1 MKRIL
6 SIVCAIALALSLVV
20 MPVNTQAA
28 TAKAKYAYF
37 TVEKISIG
45 QGLLV
50 KPMKVELSDKDT
62 VANVFVKAMKANKIE
77 FEAGDLSDISKFYL
91 TNIKKADTGKINIPA
106 AISKMPQYDYDWGGG
121 YSGTYYA
128 PSNEKNDGNTA
139 APDLGAYAYNAMA
152 GWMFGLNNAALDSG
166 AGSVLAKEGDVIRTK
181 FSVFAYGA
189 DVGLGYEGAGSTYPN
204 TKLAN
209 KDALIKKLA
218 DVKDDKEYM
227 SIAAAKKAYDEGLKV
242 LEKYGATDT
251 EIKAAVSAIEKY
263 QNPSKKVELAKAEI
277 KSIKNVKGKK
287 AKITVKK
294 VKNAT
299 GYAFKYANNKKF
311 KKAKTTTTKNT
322 TIKTKKFKKKQ
333 TCYAKVRAYA
343 LVSGQKVY
351 GKWSKVKKVK
361 IKK

>member
-6 SIVCAIALALSLVV
+6 SIVCAIALALSLFA

-28 TAKAKYAYF
+28 TAKAKTAYF

-50 KPMKVELSDKDT
+50 QPTKVELGDKDT
-62 VANVFVKAMKANKIE
+62 VADVFVKVAKANNIE

-91 TNIKKADTGKINIPA
+91 TNIKKADNGKLNIPE

-121 YSGTYYA
+121 FSGTYYA
-128 PSNEKNDGNTA
+128 PSNEKNDGNSA
-139 APDLGAYAYNAMA
+139 LPDLGSYAYNGMA
-152 GWMFGLNNAALDSG
+152 GWMFGSNNKALSDG
-166 AGSVLAKEGDVIRTK
+166 AGSVLVNDGDVIRCK
-181 FSVFAYGA
+181 FSVFGYGA
-189 DVGLGYEGAGSTYPN
+189 DVGIGYEGDGATYPN
-204 TKLAN
+204 TKLAS

-218 DVKDDKEYM
+218 DVKDNKEFM
-227 SIAAAKKAYDEGLKV
+227 SVTAAKKAYEDGLKV
-242 LEKYGATDT
+242 LEKYGATEA
-251 EIKAAVSAIEKY
+251 EIKTAISNIEKY
-263 QNPSKKVELAKAEI
+263 ENPAQKTKVGRAVI

-294 VKNAT
+294 LKGAT
-299 GYAFKYANNKKF
+299 GYVFKYSKKKSLKGAT
-311 KKAKTTTTKNT
+311 KKDTKKL

-333 TCYAKVRAYA
+333 TCYARVKAYA
-343 LVSGQKVY
+343 VVNGAKVF
-351 GKWSKVKKVK
+351 GKWSKLKKVK